1 LSSATRSWTIL
12 RCCRATPLGSCGVV
26 CNPDTAAVLATA
38 AINAI
43 CKDMRFPRV
52 PVVFLQG
59 IPGND
64 PRQSP
69 GVLRDRQHY
78 HARLVG
84 LQSRGPAAPTT
95 NKSRR
100 QPERCGL
107 LKLAPLCTAL
117 AMPFGPLFPD
127 YR

>member
-1 LSSATRSWTIL
+1 
-12 RCCRATPLGSCGVV
+12 
-26 CNPDTAAVLATA
+26 VLARA

-69 GVLRDRQHY
+69 GVLATGNITTLAWSACN
-78 HARLVG
+78 HAVLPRPPPTNHVG
-84 LQSRGPAAPTT
+84 SLSDAACS
-95 NKSRR
+95 NWRR
-100 QPERCGL
+100 SAQL
-107 LKLAPLCTAL
+107 
-117 AMPFGPLFPD
+117 
-127 YR
+127 